1 MLLFPSLTASLLA
14 CLSLPSPPA
23 ATDQVLGPVNRSGL
37 PQTSLRAHHSAR
49 MSLPQHQAV
58 AGGDRKQDDGGL
70 ITAYLFEHPQG
81 RVLIDAG
88 LGRRTKMDPKDYP
101 GPLLIKA
108 LGEFRMGD
116 PTVTALADLGLSGD
130 SIDTVILT
138 HTHYDHIGGLED
150 FPAAEVRVTA
160 QELAF
165 GLNQPSNWSEPLARA
180 NVETFTFDGGTYGP
194 FNRHHDFFGDGSLI
208 LLPAPGHT
216 PGSTMVLVN
225 LPQTSVLIM
234 GDAAWTEENWAEPMP
249 KGGLPR
255 RVFDSDWEQGMAAL
269 YQVNSWAKAWPELVV
284 LSGHDAG
291 NEDKLPAWP
300 DALH

>member
-1 MLLFPSLTASLLA
+1 MLLFPTLLA

-23 ATDQVLGPVNRSGL
+23 ATDQSLGPLNRSGL
-37 PQTSLRAHHSAR
+37 PETTLRAHHSAR
-49 MSLPQHQAV
+49 ISLPMHQAV
-58 AGGDRKQDDGGL
+58 AGGSRKEDSGGV

-88 LGRRTKMDPKDYP
+88 LGRRTAMDHTDYP
-101 GPLLIKA
+101 GPLMIKG
-108 LGEFRMGD
+108 LGDFRMGQ
-116 PTVTALADLGLSGD
+116 PTAKALPDLGLSPS
-130 SIDTVILT
+130 SIGHIVLT

-150 FPAAEVRVTA
+150 FPDAEVRVTA
-160 QELAF
+160 EELAF

-180 NVETFTFDGGTYGP
+180 KVETFTFDAGASGP
-194 FNRHHDFFGDGSLI
+194 FDRHHDFFGDGSLI

-234 GDAAWTEENWAEPMP
+234 GDAAWTEENWAQPMP

-255 RVFDSDWEQGMAAL
+255 RLFDHDWEQGMAAL
-269 YQVNSWAKAWPELVV
+269 YRVNAWAKAWPELIV
-284 LSGHDAG
+284 LTGHDSG
-291 NEDKLPAWP
+291 NEEMLPAWP
-300 DALH
+300 EPLR